1 MLHFLLS
8 DKEIVNVTGEEK
20 DNIMRVLNNAN
31 HKYYQNQKQQIKFW
45 PFELKTVPFF
55 LSSFKKKHPT

>member
-1 MLHFLLS
+1 MLHFLLN

-20 DNIMRVLNNAN
+20 DNSMRVLNNAN
-31 HKYYQNQKQQIKFW
+31 HQYYQNLKQQTKFW

-55 LSSFKKKHPT
+55 NLH